1 MKENFEIRYDFIA
14 EDGTRHQDMDGVKI
28 ANDRYWDKIIIS
40 TKDALLN
47 KTSDKIAIELVEDIN
62 KSLRLKEE
70 KYFRGAIEQLHSGEV
85 TFEIWNEIYNRVI
98 TQIYGTKMI
107 SSTLLFEVV
116 KGLVDATIPEIPVK
130 EIKEFTIKISIL
142 RFILERKPV
151 NNYLEYTDPE
161 KVDKIEANKLDLKV
175 MLKRQFKEKFELATH
190 EITMLNIDFK
200 QWDRYYILLMDAIKS
215 GVVSKQDIVA
225 FARNLRSASV
235 ITITIHEHEEYL
247 KNQKV
252 LNGIIDKINLEQ
264 GQARR

>member
-1 MKENFEIRYDFIA
+1 MKENFEMRYDFIA
-14 EDGTRHQDMDGVKI
+14 EDGTRHQDMDSVRL
-28 ANDRYWDKIIIS
+28 ANENYWEYMNPK
-40 TKDALLN
+40 K
-47 KTSDKIAIELVEDIN
+47 IN
-62 KSLRLKEE
+62 KI
-70 KYFRGAIEQLHSGEV
+70 GADE
-85 TFEIWNEIYNRVI
+85 
-98 TQIYGTKMI
+98 
-107 SSTLLFEVV
+107 
-116 KGLVDATIPEIPVK
+116 
-130 EIKEFTIKISIL
+130 
-142 RFILERKPV
+142 
-151 NNYLEYTDPE
+151 
-161 KVDKIEANKLDLKV
+161 LDLKV

-235 ITITIHEHEEYL
+235 MRITIPEHEEYL

>member
-14 EDGTRHQDMDGVKI
+14 EDGTRHQDMDSVRA
-28 ANDRYWDKIIIS
+28 ANDRYWEYMNPK
-40 TKDALLN
+40 K
-47 KTSDKIAIELVEDIN
+47 IN
-62 KSLRLKEE
+62 KI
-70 KYFRGAIEQLHSGEV
+70 GA
-85 TFEIWNEIYNRVI
+85 
-98 TQIYGTKMI
+98 
-107 SSTLLFEVV
+107 
-116 KGLVDATIPEIPVK
+116 D
-130 EIKEFTIKISIL
+130 EF
-142 RFILERKPV
+142 
-151 NNYLEYTDPE
+151 
-161 KVDKIEANKLDLKV
+161 DLKV

>member
-14 EDGTRHQDMDGVKI
+14 EDGTRHQDMDSVRA
-28 ANDRYWDKIIIS
+28 ANDRYWEYMNPK
-40 TKDALLN
+40 K
-47 KTSDKIAIELVEDIN
+47 IN
-62 KSLRLKEE
+62 KI
-70 KYFRGAIEQLHSGEV
+70 GADE
-85 TFEIWNEIYNRVI
+85 
-98 TQIYGTKMI
+98 
-107 SSTLLFEVV
+107 
-116 KGLVDATIPEIPVK
+116 
-130 EIKEFTIKISIL
+130 
-142 RFILERKPV
+142 
-151 NNYLEYTDPE
+151 
-161 KVDKIEANKLDLKV
+161 LDLKV

-225 FARNLRSASV
+225 FAHNLRSASI
-235 ITITIHEHEEYL
+235 ITSTRHEHEEYL

>member
-14 EDGTRHQDMDGVKI
+14 KDGTRHQDMDSVRA
-28 ANDRYWDKIIIS
+28 ANDRYWEYMNPK
-40 TKDALLN
+40 K
-47 KTSDKIAIELVEDIN
+47 IN
-62 KSLRLKEE
+62 KI
-70 KYFRGAIEQLHSGEV
+70 GADE
-85 TFEIWNEIYNRVI
+85 
-98 TQIYGTKMI
+98 
-107 SSTLLFEVV
+107 
-116 KGLVDATIPEIPVK
+116 
-130 EIKEFTIKISIL
+130 
-142 RFILERKPV
+142 
-151 NNYLEYTDPE
+151 
-161 KVDKIEANKLDLKV
+161 LDLKV

-200 QWDRYYILLMDAIKS
+200 QWDRYYILLMEAVKS
-215 GVVSKQDIVA
+215 GVVSKQDIVV